1 MANTYKLISS
11 TTLTTTTAS
20 VTFSSIPQTYT
31 DLLLRISPRTTN
43 TSFGETIRI
52 RPNNLTTNGSSR
64 ILRAFNNTSTSSY
77 TYSSVLATNNS
88 LGNTATA
95 SVFASVDVYIPNYT
109 SSNSKSFSGDT
120 VSETNASDG
129 RVELTAS
136 LWSNSAA
143 ITSLVLDNDSG
154 SPFSFTANSTF
165 YLYGIKN
172 S

>member
-1 MANTYKLISS
+1 MANTYTLISS

-52 RPNNLTTNGSSR
+52 KPNNLTTNGSA
-64 ILRAFNNTSTSSY
+64 IIIRAFNGTSTSGY
-77 TYSSVLATNNS
+77 TYSNVLATNNS
-88 LGNTATA
+88 LGNGATA
-95 SVFASVDVYIPNYT
+95 DTFASIDVYIPNYT
-109 SSNSKSFSGDT
+109 SSNYKPFSGNA

-143 ITSLVLDNDSG
+143 ITSLVLDNDAG
-154 SPFSFTANSTF
+154 SPFSFTADSTF
-165 YLYGIKN
+165 YLYGIK
-172 S
+172 SS